1 MKIVFVNTNPVRPR
15 IAPLGIEYLAE
26 HLSRKHKVTIIDQPD
41 FIRRM
46 RSGDFDIVALS
57 IRCVS
62 DFTPLIKLMKK
73 VKEKPGVRVVIGG
86 SQVNLSGDELRRCLG
101 ADHAVLGR
109 GLKAFDRLLADI
121 KKNKARTIYVGDEG
135 DVVRGKFKRNMIS
148 HKKYA
153 DSCRTGVTTK
163 FGCPFSCAYCNYPLI
178 EGSKIYKRNPS
189 EVVFEIENLS
199 QQGVREISFND
210 PVFNFPSDHAIKILK
225 AIRKKGL
232 KIQWKAMVN
241 PSSRAFTE
249 EFIEEAAAT
258 GMKSVLLAVDSLSE
272 RGLRLLNRPFTIRD
286 VFDAVELCRKNEVK
300 FFISILFGHPD
311 ETRADIEETFRNLD
325 LLRPAKA
332 RIGNGIEVYPGTPL
346 FFECQRRKILPK
358 DFYSCGSFVLVN
370 YKDKKTIK
378 AEIKKRPYCFESNDP
393 L

>member
-26 HLSRKHKVTIIDQPD
+26 HLSRQHKVSIIDWPD
-41 FIRRM
+41 FVHRI

-62 DFTPLIKLMKK
+62 DFTSIIKLIKK

-86 SQVNLSGDELRRCLG
+86 SQVNLSGDELRRRLG

-121 KKNKARTIYVGDEG
+121 KKNKARTIYVGDER
-135 DVVRGKFKRNMIS
+135 DIVRGKFKRNMIS
-148 HKKYA
+148 HKEYA
-153 DSCRTGVTTK
+153 DSYRTGVTTK

-178 EGSKIYKRNPS
+178 EGRKIYKRNPS
-189 EVVFEIENLS
+189 EVVFEIESLS
-199 QQGVREISFND
+199 RQGVREISFND
-210 PVFNFPSDHAIKILK
+210 SVFNFPSDHAIKILK
-225 AIRKKGL
+225 AVRKKGL

-241 PSSRAFTE
+241 PNSRAFTE
-249 EFIEEAAAT
+249 EFIEEATAT

-272 RGLRLLNRPFTIRD
+272 RGLKLLNKPFTIRD
-286 VFDAVELCRKNEVK
+286 VFEAVKLCRKNEVK
-300 FFISILFGHPD
+300 FFISIIFGHPD

-346 FFECQRRKILPK
+346 FFECQKRKIVPK
-358 DFYSCGSFVLVN
+358 NFSSFDSFSLIN
-370 YKDKKTIK
+370 RKWEKMIK
-378 AEIKKRPYCFESNDP
+378 AEIRKRPYCLTGYDP